1 MLKRAGYLHAHGF
14 HDWQSTAYGC
24 LQIQNRGE
32 TMHVRRINQMPNKA
46 SVRGELTFCAPFEA
60 GGSRS
65 RSTIGRSIGR
75 TLVPINSHMNTITV
89 SFFSK
94 KISQNLTVHRI

>member
-46 SVRGELTFCAPFEA
+46 SVRGELTFCTSFNAY
-60 GGSRS
+60 GSRS
-65 RSTIGRSIGR
+65 RSTTGASAERS
-75 TLVPINSHMNTITV
+75 H
-89 SFFSK
+89 
-94 KISQNLTVHRI
+94 